1 MTGTENP
8 TNALVVEHL
17 PLVGYHVNATLSRV
31 PSYVSRSDL
40 ASAGSLAL
48 VKAARAYDP
57 STGVPFARYASLRI
71 KGALLDE
78 LRGMDWVSRGARRR
92 VRALTEVADEL
103 TATLGH
109 APSRNELA
117 EATGM
122 PVEEID
128 AARGD
133 AEVRVLSIEAY
144 DGVIADTVAE
154 TGAGPEE
161 SLLLGERLE
170 YLRAAVESLPERM
183 RYVIEQL
190 FFHDRPV
197 LELTEELGVT
207 RSRISQMR
215 TEALALLRDGMNAN
229 LDPDMVQTTDRPDG
243 VADRRRQ
250 AYFAQVASRAASG
263 AQVST
268 AQAVPHQR
276 PGTHDE
282 VRADAALAVDLDW
295 AVG

>member
-1 MTGTENP
+1 MTTNQHP
-8 TNALVVEHL
+8 TNDLVVEHL

-48 VKAARAYDP
+48 VKAARAYDA

-71 KGALLDE
+71 KGALIDE

-92 VRALTEVADEL
+92 ARRLTEVADEL
-103 TATLGH
+103 TASLGR
-109 APSRNELA
+109 APSRDELA
-117 EATGM
+117 EATGLS
-122 PVEEID
+122 VEEID

-144 DGVIADTVAE
+144 DGVIADTVAA
-154 TGAGPEE
+154 TGISPEE
-161 SLLLGERLE
+161 SLLSGERLE
-170 YLRAAVESLPERM
+170 YLRAAVEALPERM
-183 RYVIEQL
+183 RYVVEQL

-229 LDPDMVQTTDRPDG
+229 LDPDLVATTERPEG
-243 VADRRRQ
+243 VAERRRQ
-250 AYFAQVASRAASG
+250 AYFAQVAARAATSAG
-263 AQVST
+263 AST
-268 AQAVPHQR
+268 SRVVPTQR
-276 PGTHDE
+276 PAVHDE
-282 VRADAALAVDLDW
+282 VTPAQAAASMEW
-295 AVG
+295 AV